1 MTSIKQLFPGMA
13 VALIVALAAKFLGEH
28 YGAPTMLYALLLG
41 LSMNFIYDSE
51 QCKSGIDF
59 TGKRIL
65 RFGVALLGLRIALG
79 DITAFGWKPLALIL
93 VGVISTILIGMLI
106 AKLFGLEK
114 RFGMLTGGAVA
125 ICGASAAMAISAVM
139 PREKGLERD
148 TIFAV
153 VGVTTLSTVAMII
166 YPVISN
172 WMGMDDRAAGIF
184 LGATIHDVAQ
194 VVGAGYSISEEA
206 GDLATVTKLMRVTF
220 LVPVVMVIALSFR
233 MSGNASDG
241 KTPTLPVFLIAFIVL
256 VGINSVGIIPQGIKE
271 FLIELSRFSLIAAIA
286 AIGIKSRLKDLLGVG
301 LAPVA
306 LMTLETAWLAVLV
319 LIALPLVQ

>member
-1 MTSIKQLFPGMA
+1 MTSIKQIFPGMA
-13 VALIVALAAKFLGEH
+13 VAFIVALAAKFLGEH

-93 VGVISTILIGMLI
+93 VGVISTILIGIII
-106 AKLFGLEK
+106 AKLLGLEK

-153 VGVTTLSTVAMII
+153 VGVTTLSTVAMIV
-166 YPVISN
+166 YPIITN
-172 WMGMDDRAAGIF
+172 WMGMDDRESGIF

-194 VVGAGYSISEEA
+194 VVGAGYSISDEA

-220 LVPVVMVIALSFR
+220 LVPVVMVIALSFK
-233 MSGNASDG
+233 MSGNTSDG
-241 KTPTLPVFLIAFIVL
+241 KTPTLPVFLIAFIML
-256 VGINSVGIIPQGIKE
+256 VGINSVGIVPTGLKE

-286 AIGIKSRLKDLLGVG
+286 AIGIKSRMKDLLGVG

-306 LMTLETAWLAVLV
+306 LMALETIWLAALV

>member
-1 MTSIKQLFPGMA
+1 
-13 VALIVALAAKFLGEH
+13 
-28 YGAPTMLYALLLG
+28 
-41 LSMNFIYDSE
+41 
-51 QCKSGIDF
+51 
-59 TGKRIL
+59 
-65 RFGVALLGLRIALG
+65 
-79 DITAFGWKPLALIL
+79 
-93 VGVISTILIGMLI
+93 
-106 AKLFGLEK
+106 
-114 RFGMLTGGAVA
+114 
-125 ICGASAAMAISAVM
+125 
-139 PREKGLERD
+139 
-148 TIFAV
+148 
-153 VGVTTLSTVAMII
+153 
-166 YPVISN
+166 
-172 WMGMDDRAAGIF
+172 
-184 LGATIHDVAQ
+184 
-194 VVGAGYSISEEA
+194 
-206 GDLATVTKLMRVTF
+206 MRVTF